1 MNPSTTEGVFDVRGT
16 ELVLFIAGGIVTVV
30 VFAVAVWLYR
40 ASVREHRAQL
50 DAERREREAKD
61 AAGARDSA
69 KDGAA

>member
-16 ELVLFIAGGIVTVV
+16 ELVLFVGSVTVV
-30 VFAVAVWLYR
+30 VLAVAVWLYR